1 MKRLIF
7 LLLLSLVLVV
17 GMAFAM
23 TDPFHPPGVND
34 SAVLAEFSV
43 QQDVF
48 AQPTVLV
55 VLVTVDSNF
64 QAVTQYDFFAILPQN
79 YISLIRIPTKFIF
92 TWRTMSDYYL
102 RC

>member
-1 MKRLIF
+1 
-7 LLLLSLVLVV
+7 
-17 GMAFAM
+17 M

-55 VLVTVDSNF
+55 VPVTVDSSF
-64 QAVTQYDFFAILPQN
+64 QAVIAAQYNFAMLPQN
-79 YISLIRIPTKFIF
+79 YISIRIPTRFMF